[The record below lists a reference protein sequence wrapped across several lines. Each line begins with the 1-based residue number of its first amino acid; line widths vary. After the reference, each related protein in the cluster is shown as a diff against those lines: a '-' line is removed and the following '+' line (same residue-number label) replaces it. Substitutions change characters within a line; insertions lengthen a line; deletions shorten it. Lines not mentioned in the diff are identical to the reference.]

1 MVTRPLSEVLDSSQ
15 EHRLTPDTG
24 EPAPRPAPGTSR
36 LRKLLAESLEQE
48 AEDVVAAG
56 SIGYMS
62 RILVQTTL
70 PHLDIKA
77 PLFTRSNGIITL
89 TIVGSEGIPFGGM
102 PRLLIAW
109 LCTEAVRTKSPR
121 LALGRSR
128 NEFMGKL
135 GLPQDGASATRMS
148 KQALRLFTSLVTVK
162 QERPVQGSLDVR
174 NLLIADSA
182 QALWNPKRPDER
194 SLWETQLTL
203 SNGFFS
209 DVVAHPVPINLDVLR
224 TLRQS
229 PMAMD
234 IYCWL
239 GYRVFLLRA
248 AGRPS
253 VTIPWEALKLQF
265 GSGFE
270 DSAEGLKGFRRSFS
284 KRLKEALLFYRE
296 AKVDVSPQ
304 ALRVF
309 SSPLAVPYTGKARL
323 SRVS

>member
-1 MVTRPLSEVLDSSQ
+1 MR
-15 EHRLTPDTG
+15 
-24 EPAPRPAPGTSR
+24 
-36 LRKLLAESLEQE
+36 LLAQ
-48 AEDVVAAG
+48 
-56 SIGYMS
+56 
-62 RILVQTTL
+62 
-70 PHLDIKA
+70 
-77 PLFTRSNGIITL
+77 
-89 TIVGSEGIPFGGM
+89 
-102 PRLLIAW
+102 
-109 LCTEAVRTKSPR
+109 

-135 GLPQDGASATRMS
+135 GLPQDGASATRLS
-148 KQALRLFTSLVTVK
+148 KQALRLLTSLVTVK
-162 QERPVQGSLDVR
+162 QERPVQGGLDVR

-203 SNGFFS
+203 SDGFFS
-209 DVVAHPVPINLDVLR
+209 DVVAHPVPINLEVLR

-253 VTIPWEALKLQF
+253 VTIPWEALKLHGENGGKRVLQF

-284 KRLKEALLFYRE
+284 KRLKEALLFYKE

-304 ALRVF
+304 SLRVF
-309 SSPLAVPYTGKARL
+309 SSPLVVPYTGKARL
-323 SRVS
+323 ARVS

>member
-1 MVTRPLSEVLDSSQ
+1 MSSALRSSELPDFAEERPERVT
-15 EHRLTPDTG
+15 
-24 EPAPRPAPGTSR
+24 PGAGR
-36 LRKLLAESLEQE
+36 IRKLLAESLEQE
-48 AEDVVAAG
+48 ASDIVAAG
-56 SIGYMS
+56 SLGYMS

-77 PLFTRSNGIITL
+77 PIFTRSNGIITL

-109 LCTEAVRTKSPR
+109 LCTEAVKTQSPQ

-135 GLPQDGASATRMS
+135 GLPQDGASAMRMS

-162 QERPVQGSLDVR
+162 QERPIQGSLDIK

-182 QALWNPKRPDER
+182 QALWNPRRPDEH
-194 SLWETQLTL
+194 SLWETQMTL
-203 SNGFFS
+203 SDGFFS
-209 DVVAHPVPINLDVLR
+209 DVVAHPVPVNLDVLR

-248 AGRPS
+248 ASRPF

-265 GSGFE
+265 GSSFE
-270 DSAEGLKGFRRSFS
+270 DSPEGLKGFRRSFTR
-284 KRLKEALLFYRE
+284 RLKEALLFYKE
-296 AKVDVSPQ
+296 AKVEVTPK
-304 ALRVF
+304 ALKVF
-309 SSPLAVPYTGKARL
+309 SSSLVVPYTGKAKL
-323 SRVS
+323 AKVSPDTTAKK